1 MNKQFKYKEY
11 TFNISVKLN
20 AAQNRVFNSE
30 PQHEVIANDMGV
42 SNFYLKKLCPSSEL
56 AETISLFE
64 ESAKKFVDEKTNPS
78 YTEDEKILL
87 SLGFSKA

>member
-1 MNKQFKYKEY
+1 MNKQFKYKEH

-30 PQHEVIANDMGV
+30 PQHEVIVNDIVV
-42 SNFYLKKLCPSSEL
+42 SNNFYLKKLCPSSEL

-78 YTEDEKILL
+78 YTEDEKMLL
-87 SLGFSKA
+87 ELGFSN